1 MSIAGYHIGQ
11 TTYSLC
17 SCCSAW
23 CGHGRGPRAGARP
36 VKAFAARPGMLHDR
50 YTARNLAPPPQPR
63 AWPARAMTA
72 AVETYMRQVC
82 LLALLLMSAPALA
95 SADTAGD
102 AAQCQRDAGTFL
114 TGTVV
119 RAPRFVAGKERRQG
133 VYLSHTRLTLR
144 GDDRQSYD
152 VAIDNV
158 FANGYRRN
166 QPSIP

>member
-1 MSIAGYHIGQ
+1 
-11 TTYSLC
+11 
-17 SCCSAW
+17 
-23 CGHGRGPRAGARP
+23 
-36 VKAFAARPGMLHDR
+36 
-50 YTARNLAPPPQPR
+50 
-63 AWPARAMTA
+63 MTA

-166 QPSIP
+166 QPSIPAPLNGIRVGDRLELCGQPFPGGIHWVHTNCGSASTRDKPNGWVRKIAPNGAVGDNMEAGQTYCHLWPE